1 MHTGRAPLPGCYA
14 WPACAVV
21 LLVLLCTRRC
31 RGDDAVVV
39 APNVVAHERHL
50 ALGRF
55 SAGVRPPLEQA
66 TVLQAEHSKHRST
79 FGMLVQ
85 PVVNDTVSN
94 DDAFLNRNERAGV
107 LLLLDAFARRM
118 PQAVRNG
125 DGPQAIGLGRR
136 HDGPVR
142 RYRVPKRARKV
153 GGRQRAAG
161 DRQTASAAEAPTG
174 ASFVR
179 HGEATNGTTSA
190 LQQAIA
196 ERNTTISAQSDMLER
211 YAAMQ
216 AALEGRVSEKDD
228 VLNDTARTI
237 DALRQEVDATRS
249 AESLAQSELRATKAQ
264 VGALRAGA
272 NQRSAIAVIC
282 ALGALAI
289 AATKAR
295 PLVVVNRPDPDA
307 RLGMLL
313 VKAGLVVAAS
323 SGAAMVLLA
332 ANRRQAFPA
341 RRHTPIPSPL
351 ANEEPAGASIV
362 TIHALLA
369 ALVFV
374 SISLVAAGIAM
385 KLRRRPESDTERVFT
400 NPV

>member
-1 MHTGRAPLPGCYA
+1 MHAGRAPLPGCYA

-55 SAGVRPPLEQA
+55 SAGVRPPLVQA
-66 TVLQAEHSKHRST
+66 DVLHAEHSKHRST
-79 FGMLVQ
+79 FGMLVS

-179 HGEATNGTTSA
+179 HGETTNGTTTA

-196 ERNTTISAQSDMLER
+196 ERNTTISVQNDMLGR

-216 AALEGRVSEKDD
+216 ADLEGRVSEKDD
-228 VLNDTARTI
+228 AVNDTARTI

-264 VGALRAGA
+264 VGTLRAGA

-307 RLGMLL
+307 RLGML

-400 NPV
+400 SPL